1 MLYIH
6 LEKTAV
12 TSLDVFFTDVKYS
25 DNQVCG
31 NQTTSHSDL
40 LQLPHRMG
48 LTCRRYETFGVNTVR
63 RSCLSKMH
71 LPDCKDETET
81 GSGKKNQEQ

>member
-12 TSLDVFFTDVKYS
+12 TSLDVFFTDVKHS

-31 NQTTSHSDL
+31 NQTHKS
-40 LQLPHRMG
+40 Q
-48 LTCRRYETFGVNTVR
+48 
-63 RSCLSKMH
+63 
-71 LPDCKDETET
+71 
-81 GSGKKNQEQ
+81 